1 MELMVWRVPRPVPPT
16 HHGCIYRAV
25 YAVDGVRV
33 VGSTMNAE
41 RAITA
46 ICKGGRC
53 LAHSPRLTPWW
64 KTSWLRWMRPGQ
76 RHDKATHAHHH
87 HEAGGVL
94 CPLADMHIAGRTAQV
109 GDPRAAGRS
118 LLDRRN
124 LLRPAGLRADGAD
137 RTPGLAEGGPDTK
150 GPGDRLC
157 LANAGASVTLHPA
170 IETSLTH
177 LRFGRVQATRHPGP
191 RGSSASGRHR
201 IGSIRCSSAR

>member
-94 CPLADMHIAGRTAQV
+94 CPLADVHIAGRTAQA

-118 LLDRRN
+118 PLDRRN

-137 RTPGLAEGGPDTK
+137 RTPGLAEGG
-150 GPGDRLC
+150 
-157 LANAGASVTLHPA
+157 
-170 IETSLTH
+170 
-177 LRFGRVQATRHPGP
+177 GRTQKVLGTVCAWRTPGP
-191 RGSSASGRHR
+191 P
-201 IGSIRCSSAR
+201 